1 MGCAIVY
8 KLVQFATISMGQIH
22 FKKGKFDYLDLKN
35 KSDELSSNCSNQNEK
50 LALQFL
56 SKLIKRKEE
65 FSFFTSGSTGKPKQI
80 YFDKKQII
88 QSAQS
93 TIDVLKLKPNKEHFL
108 ICLNVENVAG
118 AMMLARA
125 FCVNAN
131 ATLLEATSN
140 PLKNILPKHSYTF
153 ASFVPLQLQKMFTED
168 KTAQKKLE
176 RFKNILVGGSSINP
190 ESEKKL
196 ATVKTKIWHT
206 YGMTETLSHVAL
218 RRVGKEKNFTLLP
231 NIKAKLTDENCLM
244 ICSPS
249 TKNKWIETNDIVELK
264 GRKLKLLGRKDFVI
278 NSGGAKLIPEKIETE
293 IAKIVSDCNVTD
305 CSFFISS
312 LPDKLLGEKVVLF
325 IETKK
330 SMNKKVL
337 KTIEIGLKKML
348 SKYELPKEIIL
359 KKQFVYTSNG
369 KIDRILSKN

>member
-56 SKLIKRKEE
+56 SKLIKRKEK

-108 ICLNVENVAG
+108 ICLDVENVAG

-140 PLKNILPKHSYTF
+140 PLKNISLKHSYTF
-153 ASFVPLQLQKMFTED
+153 ASFVPLQLQKMLTED

-176 RFKNILVGGSSINP
+176 RFKNILVGGSSINS
-190 ESEKKL
+190 ELEKKL
-196 ATVKTKIWHT
+196 AAVKTKIWHT

-218 RRVGKEKNFTLLP
+218 RRVGIEKNFTLLP
-231 NIKAKLTDENCLM
+231 NTKAKLTDENCLM
-244 ICSPS
+244 ISSPS

-264 GRKLKLLGRKDFVI
+264 GKKLKLLGRKDFVI
-278 NSGGAKLIPEKIETE
+278 NSGGLKLIPEKIETKIAE
-293 IAKIVSDCNVTD
+293 IGVTD

-312 LPDKLLGEKVVLF
+312 VTDKLLGEKVVLF

-337 KTIEIGLKKML
+337 KTIETGLKKSL

-369 KIDRILSKN
+369 KIDRILSKK